1 MNKTEP
7 LGLPR
12 GSVRAL
18 LTMGLLALLAVTMF
32 VTIVPGADEI
42 RSGLLALAVM
52 AVKEYFDGR
61 GEQNAIEGPALPEP
75 VQDSR

>member
-1 MNKTEP
+1 MNSTEP

-12 GSVRAL
+12 GSVRAI

-32 VTIVPGADEI
+32 VEIVPGADEI

-61 GEQNAIEGPALPEP
+61 SEQVAAEGPQLPAP
-75 VQDSR
+75 VQNG